1 MTRLAQAA
9 RPQTTD
15 WTVWAEGMSQRLAE
29 RAQQAESDRR
39 LPQATI
45 DEAQAAGFFE
55 MLTPPALGGEGAPFR
70 TFLETVRQLGRGCA
84 SSAWT
89 LSFLSLHTWLF
100 AKFGAE
106 AQAELFK
113 DGAPLAPAPLA
124 PTGRAVP
131 VDGGYRIT
139 GRWEWATG
147 VNHSNWAMVSCL
159 QEASPIPL
167 FCVLPLAQVTVVDV
181 WHVAGMAATGS
192 QTITCDDVFV
202 PTHMALSAL
211 ELRSGPCPG
220 ALLHPGST
228 VNYPFSA
235 TLALVAATPALGAA
249 EGALAA
255 FTERMK
261 TKMQA
266 YAGTKQADQ
275 PLTHFRL
282 GEGRAAVLAAR
293 AIWDRA
299 IDLLEREGPAG
310 DGVSLETLLE
320 LRLSSASIVRHAN
333 EAANL
338 LAAAAGA
345 SSGFLSAP
353 LQRHLRDLQMMRG
366 HVVFDWD
373 RAAQVVGRIALGGQ
387 PGPADLL

>member
-1 MTRLAQAA
+1 MTQMAQAT
-9 RPQTTD
+9 RPQATD
-15 WTVWAEGMSQRLAE
+15 WSAWAEDMSARVAT
-29 RAQQAESDRR
+29 RARQAETERR

-45 DEAQAAGFFE
+45 DEAREAGFFD
-55 MLTPPALGGEGAPFR
+55 MLTPPALGGEGASFR
-70 TFLETVRQLGRGCA
+70 TFLDTVRQLGQGCA

-89 LSFLSLHTWLF
+89 LSFLSLHAWLF

-106 AQAELFK
+106 AQDELFRS
-113 DGAPLAPAPLA
+113 GAPLAPAPLA

-147 VNHSNWAMVSCL
+147 VNHSDWAMVSCL
-159 QEASPIPL
+159 QDNNPVPL
-167 FCVLPLAQVTVVDV
+167 FCVLPLSRMTVVDV

-192 QTITCDDVFV
+192 QMITCEDVVV
-202 PTHMALSAL
+202 PSHMALSAL
-211 ELRSGPCPG
+211 ELRNGPCPG
-220 ALLHPGST
+220 AALHPGTT
-228 VNYPFSA
+228 VVYPFSA
-235 TLALVAATPALGAA
+235 TLALVAATSALGAA

-255 FTERMK
+255 FTERMR
-261 TKMQA
+261 TKVQA
-266 YAGTKQADQ
+266 YAGARQADL

-299 IDLLEREGPAG
+299 IDLLERDGPAG
-310 DGVSLETLLE
+310 EGTPLETLLE
-320 LRLSSASIVRHAN
+320 LRLSSASVVRQAN
-333 EAANL
+333 VAADL